1 MYFKNYQG
9 LLYKMSKMD
18 PATVSKEA
26 CEANAAQLEKLANG
40 FTDADKEDFDINSEY
55 IHMFAWSQ
63 HFCKLCELSR
73 INREIET
80 RLSDGEKRTVF
91 LAEYKK
97 RATSCLED
105 LDIFDL

>member
-40 FTDADKEDFDINSEY
+40 FTDADDSHNKRLLIRGRYYD
-55 IHMFAWSQ
+55 
-63 HFCKLCELSR
+63 EL
-73 INREIET
+73 T
-80 RLSDGEKRTVF
+80 RTVSNV
-91 LAEYKK
+91 LG
-97 RATSCLED
+97 
-105 LDIFDL
+105 